1 MKNSKKGLI
10 LASAVLLAGTA
21 AAVSGVTYAIF
32 SQNSETKVETATGSI
47 NVSTNVTKDDT
58 NTSLAYGSVTINN
71 GKVTLGNIVP
81 GDYVTLNVSYEN
93 LSSIGVKARQYI
105 KYDTTNALMNA
116 FEFEVNGV
124 TLDCVDE
131 SNLNKQVS
139 AWSDEIKAL
148 EGNPSSFTVKIT
160 LPEDTDSSVMGLTGE
175 FSVGIDVVQGNATVK
190 DVKKYSDSTELY
202 SAIKTTLATED
213 SGTFYLADGQFT
225 INGSATTLTDK
236 NITLIGSGASTVYNA
251 SQDNRSFDGSNLT
264 IKNMSLVLPAEND
277 QITTNKYYGLHAKNL
292 TVENCTIKEL
302 WMIAADEKTTFNNC
316 TFNAEGKYNIW
327 TYQSKEY
334 VFNNC
339 VFNSKQSAFI
349 NVYKVQSTIDLTKV
363 TVNNCS
369 FLGGRT
375 DDEAKA
381 AVYVKNFNSIGYTV
395 VINNSTILLS
405 DDTTTKSGTLYS
417 AKVDSTT
424 DTTSTTITV
433 DGTKVNY

>member
-32 SQNSETKVETATGSI
+32 SQNSETKVETATGLI

-190 DVKKYSDSTELY
+190 DVKKYSDIDTLVAAMNTELA
-202 SAIKTTLATED
+202 SNN
-213 SGTFYLADGQFT
+213 SGTFYLGAGDFNFAGKSTFVNKNVTFVGSGEKSVFVCNGNYGNFSSCDLTLKNMSYTLPNNTDYCGAVCNNFNAINTT
-225 INGSATTLTDK
+225 INGKLEY
-236 NITLIGSGASTVYNA
+236 GARVKST
-251 SQDNRSFDGSNLT
+251 FT
-264 IKNMSLVLPAEND
+264 
-277 QITTNKYYGLHAKNL
+277 
-292 TVENCTIKEL
+292 
-302 WMIAADEKTTFNNC
+302 NC
-316 TFNAEGKYNIW
+316 TFNNTEHYNIY
-327 TYQSKEY
+327 TYQSSEY
-334 VFNNC
+334 VFDNC
-339 VFNSKQSAFI
+339 VFNSTRSRFI
-349 NVYKVQSTIDLTKV
+349 NAYKEEPSTAQTTKISL
-363 TVNNCS
+363 NNCS
-369 FLGGRT
+369 FLGGQIE
-375 DDEAKA
+375 DSKA
-381 AVYVKNFNSIGYTV
+381 AVNIKNTAVNVYEV

-405 DDTTTKSGTLYS
+405 DSDKVEEGKLYKVQTTGDTASSVTIDGVKQTL
-417 AKVDSTT
+417 
-424 DTTSTTITV
+424 
-433 DGTKVNY
+433 